1 MSIVNDALKKVAG
14 QRTKK
19 ILTEPSRPFREQP
32 ARKGVIVVWGGIV
45 ILIVLIGLFLL
56 KRPLLLE
63 RGRGEN
69 IALRYLGSQ
78 DENIE
83 VIAEEGFIEKI
94 SEGEARDKLDQEAE
108 KKLVKE
114 VTGKEE
120 LAKQPELTL
129 TGIVWGDERPCAF
142 INNMMLEEGEMVNG
156 AKVVKIDYK
165 KVLLSFGEK
174 EISLSLG
181 K

>member
-19 ILTEPSRPFREQP
+19 ILIEPSRPFRQQP
-32 ARKGVIVVWGGIV
+32 ARKGVIVVLGGIV

-63 RGRGEN
+63 QDRKEN
-69 IALRYLGSQ
+69 IVLPYLGSQ
-78 DENIE
+78 DEN
-83 VIAEEGFIEKI
+83 AEGIT
-94 SEGEARDKLDQEAE
+94 EGEFVEKVSGGEIADKLDEE
-108 KKLVKE
+108 VENEIVKKIA
-114 VTGKEE
+114 GKEE
-120 LAKQPELTL
+120 LAKKPELSL
-129 TGIVWGDERPCAF
+129 TGIVWGNERPCAF
-142 INNMMLEEGEMVNG
+142 INNMMVEEGEMVNG
-156 AKVVKIDYK
+156 AKVIKIDYR

>member
-14 QRTKK
+14 QGTKK
-19 ILTEPSRPFREQP
+19 ILIESSGPFRQQP
-32 ARKGVIVVWGGIV
+32 ARKGVIVVLGGIV

-63 RGRGEN
+63 QDRKEN
-69 IALRYLGSQ
+69 IVLPYLGSQ
-78 DENIE
+78 DENTE
-83 VIAEEGFIEKI
+83 GIAEGEFIEKV
-94 SEGEARDKLDQEAE
+94 SGGEVAGKLDEE
-108 KKLVKE
+108 VENEIVKE
-114 VTGKEE
+114 ITEKEE
-120 LAKQPELTL
+120 LAKKPELSL
-129 TGIVWGDERPCAF
+129 TGIVWGNERPCAF
-142 INNMMLEEGEMVNG
+142 INNMMVEEGEMVNG
-156 AKVVKIDYK
+156 AKVVKIDYR

>member
-14 QRTKK
+14 QRTEK
-19 ILTEPSRPFREQP
+19 ILIEPSGSFREQP

-45 ILIVLIGLFLL
+45 ILIVLIGLFML

-63 RGRGEN
+63 QERGEN
-69 IALRYLGSQ
+69 IALPSLGSQ
-78 DENIE
+78 DENIK
-83 VIAEEGFIEKI
+83 VIAEGEFIEKI
-94 SEGEARDKLDQEAE
+94 SEGEARDKLDQEDE

-114 VTGKEE
+114 ITGKEE
-120 LAKQPELTL
+120 LTKKLGLSL
-129 TGIVWGDERPCAF
+129 TGIVWGNERPYAF
-142 INNMMLEEGEMVNG
+142 INNMMVEEGEMING
-156 AKVVKIDYK
+156 AKVVKIDYR

-174 EISLSLG
+174 EILLSLG